1 MASANKVILMGN
13 MTADP
18 ELRQTQTGK
27 FTCSFSIAVNRR
39 FGKTTDFFN
48 VDTWNQT
55 AEFVAKYG
63 KKGKQLLVIGEL
75 QNQSWTDANGQKKYK
90 TVIVSEE
97 VQFTSAPAKED
108 ENNDPAYAPVSTPKF
123 EEISSE
129 EDLPF

>member
-18 ELRQTQTGK
+18 ELRQTQSGK
-27 FTCSFSIAVNRR
+27 FTCSFSLAVNRR
-39 FGKTTDFFN
+39 FGRATDFFN
-48 VDTWNQT
+48 IDTWNQT

-97 VQFTSAPAKED
+97 VQFTSAPAKEETD
-108 ENNDPAYAPVSTPKF
+108 GNPSFSPLNAPKF
-123 EEISSE
+123 EEISAE
-129 EDLPF
+129 DDLPF

>member
-97 VQFTSAPAKED
+97 VQFTSASVKEETD
-108 ENNDPAYAPVSTPKF
+108 SDASFAPVSTPKF
-123 EEISSE
+123 EEIPSE